1 MVDDIA
7 IIELLRAGWSQRAIE
22 RIYHMSY
29 GTIYKWLK
37 KRGKTAEQMSTLI
50 ITNCQVGRIVCKPNE
65 LCFSCTKSGGLCP
78 WSAIDPATERPGFK
92 PIEGW
97 IVEVCERD
105 STNNYSTVVEC
116 NVGYHILYCPERVYD
131 GDTTP
136 DDGTGNVYDEY

>member
-22 RIYHMSY
+22 RIYHMSH

-37 KRGKTAEQMSTLI
+37 KRGKTAVEMRTPI
-50 ITNCQVGRIVCKPNE
+50 ITNCQIGRIVCKPNE

-78 WSAIDPATERPGFK
+78 WSAIDPETGRPGFK

-97 IVEVCERD
+97 VVEVCERD
-105 STNNYSTVVEC
+105 STNHHSIIADG

-131 GDTTP
+131 GNTTP
-136 DDGTGNVYDEY
+136 DDGTGNVYD

>member
-22 RIYHMSY
+22 RIYHMSH

-37 KRGKTAEQMSTLI
+37 KRGKTAEQMRTPI

-78 WSAIDPATERPGFK
+78 WSAIDPETGRPGFK
-92 PIEGW
+92 PIDGW

-105 STNNYSTVVEC
+105 STNHHSIIADG

-131 GDTTP
+131 GNTTP

>member
-22 RIYHMSY
+22 RIYHMSH

-37 KRGKTAEQMSTLI
+37 KRGKTAEEMRTSIT
-50 ITNCQVGRIVCKPNE
+50 TNCQIGRIVCKPNE

-78 WSAIDPATERPGFK
+78 WSAIDPETGRPGFK

-97 IVEVCERD
+97 IAEVCERD
-105 STNNYSTVVEC
+105 STNHHSIIADG

-131 GDTTP
+131 GNTTP
-136 DDGTGNVYDEY
+136 DDGTEECL